1 MMTIKNNDNVEF
13 KKKREEI
20 MCVCVCVYPSLCE
33 HDSMAYVI
41 EHKLSLNE
49 KKGQRQRIIY
59 TWTGLIDYHYH
70 ELEQKI

>member
-1 MMTIKNNDNVEF
+1 MLNL

-20 MCVCVCVYPSLCE
+20 MCVCVFIHPLCE